1 VFSSGEWLPFNL
13 ASDHRYDKPAG
24 VAPAKVTDTLQKE
37 SGMRS
42 IVVAVLLAL
51 IGTVPADDKSGPK
64 ALRVLTYNIHHGEGT
79 DGKLDLPRIA
89 EIIKAAK
96 PDLVALQ
103 EVDRN
108 TTRTGKVDQTAELAK
123 LTGLN
128 AEFGKAIDL
137 QGGGYGL
144 AVLSR
149 FPLKGTKT
157 HPLPGKEKQ
166 EARIVMQTTV
176 EPGGFPAITFLNTHL
191 QHDDGPTREKQV
203 AKIDEL
209 FGAAEGTF
217 ILTGD
222 LNAAP
227 GSAPIKALAKNW
239 AFATEPGGKGLF
251 TIPSD
256 VPKQQIDYVLFRG
269 KFKVIEAK
277 VIEEKVA
284 SDHRP
289 VLAVVEWSGR

>member
-1 VFSSGEWLPFNL
+1 MRVF
-13 ASDHRYDKPAG
+13 AG
-24 VAPAKVTDTLQKE
+24 
-37 SGMRS
+37 
-42 IVVAVLLAL
+42 AVLLAFV
-51 IGTVPADDKSGPK
+51 GSAPADDQPK
-64 ALRVLTYNIHHGEGT
+64 TLRVLTYNIHHGEGT

-89 EIIKAAK
+89 EVVKAAK

-108 TTRTGKVDQTAELAK
+108 TTRTGKVDQTAELAE
-123 LTGLN
+123 LTGMS

-176 EPGGFPAITFLNTHL
+176 EPGGGFPAITFLNTHL
-191 QHDDGPTREKQV
+191 QHDDGETREKQV
-203 AKIDEL
+203 AKIDQL
-209 FGAAEGTF
+209 FGGAEGAF

-227 GSAPIKALAKNW
+227 GSAPITALAKNW
-239 AFATEPGGKGLF
+239 AFATEPGGKGLL
-251 TIPSD
+251 TIPSG
-256 VPKQQIDYVLFRG
+256 VPRQQIDYVLFRG

-277 VIEEKVA
+277 VLEEKVA

-289 VLAVVEWSGR
+289 VLAVVEWAGR

>member
-1 VFSSGEWLPFNL
+1 MRVI
-13 ASDHRYDKPAG
+13 
-24 VAPAKVTDTLQKE
+24 VAT
-37 SGMRS
+37 
-42 IVVAVLLAL
+42 VLLAL
-51 IGTVPADDKSGPK
+51 VGSVPAEDKREPK
-64 ALRVLTYNIHHGEGT
+64 ALRVLTYNVHHGEGT

-89 EIIKAAK
+89 EVIKAAK

-108 TTRTGKVDQTAELAK
+108 TTRTGKVDQAAELAK

-128 AEFGKAIDL
+128 VEFGKAIDL

-149 FPLKGTKT
+149 FPLKGVKV
-157 HPLPGKEKQ
+157 HALPGKEKQ
-166 EARIVMQTTV
+166 EARIVLQATV
-176 EPGGFPAITFLNTHL
+176 EPGGGFPAITFLNAHL

-209 FGAAEGTF
+209 FGTAEGAF
-217 ILTGD
+217 ILAGD

-227 GSAPIKALAKNW
+227 GSAPIRALTKNW
-239 AFATEPGGKGLF
+239 AFATEPGGKGLL
-251 TIPSD
+251 TIPLD
-256 VPKQQIDYVLFRG
+256 VPKQQIDYVLFRPAD
-269 KFKVIEAK
+269 KFKVAEAK

-289 VLAVVEWSGR
+289 VLTVVEWVER